1 VTIVMAVRIF
11 LASGK
16 QRLIGDADGARLD
29 GILFMI
35 TRGAETVV
43 TLAAVDVVGAQ
54 IEDGGALR
62 YYIAG
67 TATKR

>member
-1 VTIVMAVRIF
+1 MAVRIF

-29 GILFMI
+29 GILFVI
-35 TRGAETVV
+35 TRGAETVL
-43 TLAAVDVVGAQ
+43 TLAAAEVVGAQ
-54 IEDGGALR
+54 IEELGAMR

-67 TATKR
+67 TATKG